1 MEKIKTM
8 NNNYL
13 VYENGELKPK
23 YTIRERNTKQTIATA
38 SDLEVALRIV
48 KIYIENNRKD
58 LEIFD
63 EARKEIFKVNYD
75 LL

>member
-1 MEKIKTM
+1 MEV

-23 YTIRERNTKQTIATA
+23 YTLREKYSKIIFACVADLELALKIRE
-38 SDLEVALRIV
+38 E
-48 KIYIENNRKD
+48 RKD

-63 EARKEIFKVNYD
+63 ESLKAIVFENN
-75 LL
+75 